1 MLSRS
6 DPSKPR
12 EAPSTRPPDAA
23 MPDEPPAPEGTPVAS
38 ETPQPEAQLA
48 PVETPQPQDQLAPI
62 ETPQPETLLAPIET
76 PQPETLLAPIETPQP
91 EALPAAAEMP
101 PPPDTLLVPGME
113 GAPLVASVDEVLAAP
128 AEELVANPMA
138 LPAASG
144 AAGERSA
151 QEQGLPLAPQPTDGL
166 APAAECGEVER
177 ALIDHYERKLRLYE
191 GVASTTPDF
200 HYAFDRDGRF
210 IYANR
215 RLLEVWGMTLDD
227 VVGRTCRDLG
237 YEQWH
242 HDMHMREIAQI
253 LHTRQPVKGEV
264 PFRAPRTGVFGVY
277 EYILAPVPGGDGEV
291 EFIAGTTRDVTDRK
305 RAEDEL
311 RYRGQQVKALLDNAP
326 LGVCLVDAE
335 LRIVEANPVARG
347 ALAEWADLVGRKL
360 DQAMEAAFGA
370 ERAAELVRSFRNT
383 RETGEPYVLPERA
396 EVRRGSDAT
405 EYYEW
410 RVYRIPLP
418 DGRHGLVCYFRDI
431 SVYVHAREALHEA
444 DRRKDEF
451 LATLAHELRNPLAPV
466 RNAVAVLNKLGPP
479 EPRLQAARDII
490 ERQVK
495 QMVHLIDDLLDV
507 SRITHGKLQ
516 LRRARVSIERIV
528 DAALETAAPHIQ
540 HQFSVALPGEM
551 LELDADAT
559 RLAQV
564 FSNLLSNAAKYTPRG
579 GHITLAVRRE
589 GGYAV
594 VIVEDDGSGI
604 APEKLGS
611 VFEMFRQVSE
621 NMERSN
627 GGLGIGLA
635 LARRLV
641 EMHAGSIEAHSD
653 GVGKGCRF
661 VVRLPLAANQ
671 A

>member
-1 MLSRS
+1 MLSP
-6 DPSKPR
+6 DPSKSR
-12 EAPSTRPPDAA
+12 EAPPTRPPGAAIPDA
-23 MPDEPPAPEGTPVAS
+23 PPPSEGAS
-38 ETPQPEAQLA
+38 VPPGTSQPGTQPSPAQA
-48 PVETPQPQDQLAPI
+48 
-62 ETPQPETLLAPIET
+62 PQPETLLAPIET

-91 EALPAAAEMP
+91 ETLPPAAGMP
-101 PPPDTLLVPGME
+101 PPPETLLVPGME

-128 AEELVANPMA
+128 AAELVANPMA
-138 LPAASG
+138 LPAG
-144 AAGERSA
+144 PTMPGERSA
-151 QEQGLPLAPQPTDGL
+151 QEQSVPLAPPATDGL
-166 APAAECGEVER
+166 DPAAGCGEVER
-177 ALIDHYERKLRLYE
+177 ALVDHYERQLRLYE

-210 IYANR
+210 LYANR
-215 RLLEVWGMTLDD
+215 RLLEVWGMKLDD

-326 LGVCLVDAE
+326 LGVCLVDAD

-360 DQAMEAAFGA
+360 DQVMEAVFGA
-370 ERAAELVRSFRNT
+370 VRAAELVRTFRNT

-396 EVRRGSDAT
+396 EVRRGSDAR

-466 RNAVAVLNKLGPP
+466 RNAVEVLNRLGPP
-479 EPRLQAARDII
+479 DPRLKSARDII
-490 ERQVK
+490 DRQVK

-516 LRRARVSIERIV
+516 LRRARVAIERIV
-528 DAALETAAPHIQ
+528 DAALETAAPHIH
-540 HQFSVALPGEM
+540 HQFSVALPGET
-551 LELDADAT
+551 LELDGDAT

-594 VIVEDDGSGI
+594 VVVEDDGFGI
-604 APEKLGS
+604 PAEKLGS
-611 VFEMFRQVSE
+611 IFEMFRQVSE
-621 NMERSN
+621 NMERSH

-641 EMHAGSIEAHSD
+641 ELHAGTIEAHSD

-661 VVRLPLAANQ
+661 VVRLPLAAS
-671 A
+671 AG

>member
-1 MLSRS
+1 MLSP
-6 DPSKPR
+6 DPSKPS
-12 EAPSTRPPDAA
+12 EAPSAPPPGAAVPDAPRA
-23 MPDEPPAPEGTPVAS
+23 PEDAAAAPRTLEPETPLAPLGAPEGQTPVA
-38 ETPQPEAQLA
+38 PLA
-48 PVETPQPQDQLAPI
+48 A
-62 ETPQPETLLAPIET
+62 PQPETLLTPVEAQQTET
-76 PQPETLLAPIETPQP
+76 QEPPVVTPSA

-128 AEELVANPMA
+128 AEELVANPMT
-138 LPAASG
+138 LPAAPGSE
-144 AAGERSA
+144 ERSA
-151 QEQGLPLAPQPTDGL
+151 QEQGVPLAPAATDGL
-166 APAAECGEVER
+166 AAAAECGQVER
-177 ALIDHYERKLRLYE
+177 ALIDRYERQLRLYE

-200 HYAFDRDGRF
+200 HYAFDRSGRF

-215 RLLEVWGMTLDD
+215 RLLEVWGMALED
-227 VVGRTCRDLG
+227 VVGRTCRELG

-277 EYILAPVPGGDGEV
+277 EYIFSPVPGPDGEV

-326 LGVCLVDAE
+326 LGICLVDAE

-360 DQAMEAAFGA
+360 DQVMEAVFGA
-370 ERAAELVRSFRNT
+370 ERAAELVSTFRHT

-396 EVRRGSDAT
+396 EMRRGGDAV

-466 RNAVAVLNKLGPP
+466 RNAVAVLNKLGPK

-490 ERQVK
+490 DRQVK

-507 SRITHGKLQ
+507 SRITHGKLN
-516 LRRARVSIERIV
+516 LRRTRVSIERIV
-528 DAALETAAPHIQ
+528 DQALETAAPHIH
-540 HQFSVALPGEM
+540 HQFTVAFPGEA
-551 LELDADAT
+551 LELDGDAT

-564 FSNLLSNAAKYTPRG
+564 FANLLSNAAKYTPRG
-579 GHITLAVRRE
+579 GHISLAVRRE
-589 GGYAV
+589 GDYAV
-594 VIVEDDGSGI
+594 VVVEDDGVGI
-604 APEKLGS
+604 PAENLGS
-611 VFEMFRQVSE
+611 IFEMFRQLSE
-621 NMERSN
+621 NLERSH

-641 EMHAGSIEAHSD
+641 EMHAGRIEAHSD
-653 GVGKGCRF
+653 GPGKGCRF
-661 VVRLPLAANQ
+661 TVRLPLAASG